1 MASTRNSEKRL
12 AALVE
17 DDDEEAGQAPR
28 PSFADGQPGGKPLSS
43 ADQEAQKAA
52 ARRSLEK
59 EIEELVRVRLTQA
72 FSAAPGVAGG
82 AAAGASGVTG
92 EFVPFTPEGSV
103 VDSQEPAFGFLD
115 GSGGLAAA
123 INRAV
128 AIAGRQDQEGELD
141 PFRNHLSKKWSTELN
156 KNSSALK
163 WGHLQSASVN
173 GLLAAA
179 RALANIFSV
188 DYDKEGAVE
197 YSHEEG
203 RKGLA
208 AVLRALELYQGAL
221 LFKDETAGKAF
232 CESVQLERDDGD
244 FRASFGNLPNVCP
257 IWEKKAAEIKAYH
270 ARTAFRQIQDTVAGR
285 GAADGA
291 APTSRQ
297 RLDADNLESLEKQV
311 TRYKAQA
318 QAADRKLSY
327 AQQEFK
333 KKDIPWEPPAPKAAR
348 GRGGVR
354 GGGRGG
360 RAGGRGGAAGAA
372 PAP

>member
-17 DDDEEAGQAPR
+17 DDDEEAGQALR

-43 ADQEAQKAA
+43 ADQEAQKEA

-59 EIEELVRVRLTQA
+59 EIDELVRVRLTQA

-179 RALANIFSV
+179 RALANIFS
-188 DYDKEGAVE
+188 A
-197 YSHEEG
+197 
-203 RKGLA
+203 
-208 AVLRALELYQGAL
+208 
-221 LFKDETAGKAF
+221 
-232 CESVQLERDDGD
+232 SV
-244 FRASFGNLPNVCP
+244 
-257 IWEKKAAEIKAYH
+257 
-270 ARTAFRQIQDTVAGR
+270 
-285 GAADGA
+285 
-291 APTSRQ
+291 
-297 RLDADNLESLEKQV
+297 
-311 TRYKAQA
+311 
-318 QAADRKLSY
+318 
-327 AQQEFK
+327 
-333 KKDIPWEPPAPKAAR
+333 
-348 GRGGVR
+348 
-354 GGGRGG
+354 
-360 RAGGRGGAAGAA
+360 
-372 PAP
+372 